1 VDILLDSAFSGR
13 RVLVTGHTGFK
24 GSWLAA
30 WLDALGAKVVGLSLD
45 PNEDQ
50 RLFGQLN
57 LGERLQ
63 GDYRVDIRDSVTVA
77 EVVRREA
84 PEFVFHLAAQP
95 LVRLSYEAPAETF
108 EVNVQGVVNVLEA
121 VRVAD
126 RPCTVVVAT
135 TDKCYE
141 NRGWLHAYREED
153 PLGGHDP
160 YSASKAAAELVVA
173 AYRRSFFADCRTVKL
188 ASARA
193 GNVIGGGDGARDRIV
208 PDCIRALRRGLPIA
222 VRNKTATRPWQHVL
236 EPLSGYL
243 QLAAAMDDPTRV
255 QGARHCF
262 KGEDEAPVKP
272 EAGTRRTARREPRPP
287 KSMHDRDGGAKPC
300 AVELCGPFNFGPN
313 LSSNRTVAELVE
325 ELLHHTP
332 GVWEDRSD
340 PMAPHE
346 ASKLNLAIDKA
357 HHALGWRPV
366 WSFEETVR
374 RTVEWYRAEDQ
385 AADLVRFT
393 AQQIREYRLAAESAS
408 IPWARAA

>member
-1 VDILLDSAFSGR
+1 LLDDAFTSR
-13 RVLVTGHTGFK
+13 KVLVTGHTGFK
-24 GSWLAA
+24 GGWLSS
-30 WLDALGAKVVGLSLD
+30 WLDALEAKVVGLSLE
-45 PNEDQ
+45 PHEDQ
-50 RLFGQLN
+50 RLFEQLN
-57 LGERLQ
+57 LHERLH
-63 GDYRVDIRDSVTVA
+63 GDYRVDVRDAGQVA

-95 LVRLSYEAPAETF
+95 LVRLSYEAPADTF

-121 VRVAD
+121 IRLAG
-126 RPCTVVVAT
+126 RPCVVVVAT

-173 AYRRSFFADCRTVKL
+173 SYRRSFFSDCQAVKL

-193 GNVIGGGDGARDRIV
+193 GNVIGGGDWARDRIV
-208 PDCIRALRRGLPIA
+208 PDCIRSLRRGRPIA

-243 QLAAAMDDPTRV
+243 QLAAALDDPTRV
-255 QGARHCF
+255 EGAGHNF
-262 KGEDEAPVKP
+262 KWEGEAPAEP

-287 KSMHDRDGGAKPC
+287 NLVHDGVVGTKPS
-300 AVELCGPFNFGPN
+300 AAELCGPFNFGPN

-325 ELLHHTP
+325 ELLRHTP
-332 GVWEDRSD
+332 GAWEDRSD
-340 PMAPHE
+340 PAAPHE

-357 HHALGWRPV
+357 HHVLGWRPV

-374 RTVEWYRAEDQ
+374 RTAEWYRAEEQ
-385 AADLVRFT
+385 GADLMRLTNRQITDYQFA
-393 AQQIREYRLAAESAS
+393 AQSAR